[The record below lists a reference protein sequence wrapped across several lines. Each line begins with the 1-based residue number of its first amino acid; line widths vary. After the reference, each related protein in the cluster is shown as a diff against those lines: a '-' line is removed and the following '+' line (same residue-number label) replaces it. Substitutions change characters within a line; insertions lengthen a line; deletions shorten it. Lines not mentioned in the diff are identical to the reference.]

1 MPEVKISIGGRDFK
15 VACQAGEEHFL
26 KSAAEMLDSE
36 ASVLTAQ
43 IQHLPEA
50 RMLLMAGLMLAD
62 KTAAMEDRAR
72 AAEARLA
79 EVQAELD
86 ALKSAPKPEP
96 EKVEVPVIPD
106 AVSDTLA
113 ELAARAEAVAASV
126 DERLEA
132 QAAG

>member
-1 MPEVKISIGGRDFK
+1 MPDVTITIGGRNFE
-15 VACQAGEEHFL
+15 VACQEGEEHFL
-26 KSAAEMLDSE
+26 KSAAAMLDTE

-43 IQHLPEA
+43 IKHLTEG

-62 KTAAMEDRAR
+62 KTAAMDDKAK
-72 AAEARLA
+72 AAEAKLA

-86 ALKSAPKPEP
+86 ALKAAPAPEP

-106 AVSDTLA
+106 VVTDTLA

-126 DERLEA
+126 EEKV
-132 QAAG
+132 AG